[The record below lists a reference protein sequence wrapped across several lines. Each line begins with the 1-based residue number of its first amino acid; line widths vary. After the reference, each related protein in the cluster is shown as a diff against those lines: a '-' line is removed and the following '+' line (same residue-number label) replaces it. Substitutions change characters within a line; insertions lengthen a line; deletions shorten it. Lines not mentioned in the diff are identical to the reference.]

1 MVTIHSSS
9 NFFYPTDE
17 VVPGVDLTAQIASSS
32 QIQRPGIQIAEDA
45 RELLDLLFLDSSAS
59 VYVQGTYQ

>member
-1 MVTIHSSS
+1 MG
-9 NFFYPTDE
+9 E
-17 VVPGVDLTAQIASSS
+17 VIPVLDPTAQIASSS

-59 VYVQGTYQ
+59 VYVQGTYQWGTLL